1 MRPCLEF
8 RPDVVGMVLA
18 VFSLTAVGTSACLP
32 KTSPLPGNG
41 LTAEITDRRGDARAS
56 ARVPTPPDFIRAT
69 AIVRDGAFTLTV
81 SFAPGTLS
89 DQTAIRVYLDT
100 DEDAA
105 TGTVAFFRDSRPIG
119 ADYVIRPLQPINP
132 ARASL
137 THEAAPNQSVFRGVL
152 DVTSPA
158 PDQRRFVVPLARLG
172 HDDGRLRFKLECDQ
186 VVEQSQE
193 GLKSTATV
201 LTHLDE
207 MPDAGDPPG
216 IVR

>member
-1 MRPCLEF
+1 MPSCLGF
-8 RPDVVGMVLA
+8 RAPVWALVATIVSA
-18 VFSLTAVGTSACLP
+18 TAAGTSACLP
-32 KTSPLPGNG
+32 KTSPLPGDG
-41 LTAEITDRRGDARAS
+41 LTAEVTDRRGDARAS

-69 AIVRDGAFTLTV
+69 AIVSDGAFTLTV
-81 SFAPGTLS
+81 SFATGTLS
-89 DQTAIRVYLDT
+89 DRTAIRVYLDT

-132 ARASL
+132 ARAAL
-137 THEAAPNQSVFRGVL
+137 TREAAPSQSVFSGVL

-158 PDQRRFVVPLARLG
+158 PDQRRFVVRLARLG
-172 HDDGRLRFKLECDQ
+172 NDDGRLRFKLECDQ

-193 GLKSTATV
+193 GLKSTATL

-207 MPDAGDPPG
+207 MPDAGAPPG
-216 IVR
+216 AVR